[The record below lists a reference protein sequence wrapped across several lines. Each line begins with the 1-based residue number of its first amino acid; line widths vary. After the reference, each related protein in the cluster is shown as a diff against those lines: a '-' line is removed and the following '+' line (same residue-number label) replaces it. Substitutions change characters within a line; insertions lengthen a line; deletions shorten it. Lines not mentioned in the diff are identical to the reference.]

1 MAKYRLINKSCLS
14 SSFWVVNKIYDS
26 DLQRDPDWNS
36 VQDMANKYPNNWELI
51 KEKSPRELLLE
62 EAKLKY
68 PIGTKFM
75 PILRSSG
82 GYETISKDPYIT
94 ASGEFIQDGPGGFNI
109 YMKRDNKWAKIKEEP
124 MCVEKTIIGYKLKDN
139 LWENDFRKQ
148 SFIKGVCSI
157 GVIHGDITIENIEK
171 STNPR
176 HPAVLDNFK
185 AAGVLDLWFQ
195 PVYKSEFP
203 DITING
209 YKGEF
214 FDNYVKFG
222 CAEIHKQIFLSFD
235 KLNARI
241 KDGDDPIG
249 AKTNKEI
256 ELVTIGRGLFTKD
269 QIKEI
274 AEYYLN
280 K

>member
-1 MAKYRLINKSCLS
+1 MTKYKFIGETRENREHNK
-14 SSFWVVNKIYDS
+14 VYDGES
-26 DLQRDPDWNS
+26 KMYTWSHS
-36 VQDMANKYPNNWELI
+36 VLELALKFPGDWELI
-51 KEKSPRELLLE
+51 NEKSPEELLIE
-62 EAKLKY
+62 EAKLRY
-68 PIGTKFM
+68 PIGTEFYSALPGDLNPARLKCN
-75 PILRSSG
+75 G
-82 GYETISKDPYIT
+82 GYRFQEDVHGCKNVIWNKDH
-94 ASGEFIQDGPGGFNI
+94 SNRECGFLYCNGTWAEI
-109 YMKRDNKWAKIKEEP
+109 INKNT
-124 MCVEKTIIGYKLKDN
+124 MCTEKTIIGYYLIKTEYAKATELILGVPFNKQTPGLVTVDKCIQDLK
-139 LWENDFRKQ
+139 K
-148 SFIKGVCSI
+148 
-157 GVIHGDITIENIEK
+157 
-171 STNPR
+171 
-176 HPAVLDNFK
+176 
-185 AAGVLDLWFQ
+185 AGVLDLWFE
-195 PVYKSEFP
+195 PVYKSEYP

-235 KLNARI
+235 ELNARI
-241 KDGDDPIG
+241 NDGDDPIG